1 MEFAS
6 PGGSREIWDMM
17 TRLSYLALLLVLVPG
32 LHGASPPDI
41 EARVNALLAR
51 MTLEEKI
58 GQMSQSTSLQA
69 PLTDQL
75 KAEIRKGRWGSFL
88 NAGAPRDR
96 EEAQRI
102 ARKESRLG
110 IPLLFGRDVIHG
122 YRTVFPIP
130 LGQAASWDPDLV
142 REAARIA
149 AREATSEGIRWTF
162 APMLDVTRDPRW
174 GRVAETLGEDP
185 YLIGVLGAAMIRGFQ
200 GESLDQPDS
209 LAACAKHYVG
219 YGAAEAG
226 RDYNSTWIPE
236 ILLRDVYLR
245 PFRAARDAGVASV
258 MTAFN
263 SLNGVPA
270 TGNRFTVHQ
279 ILRDEWKFDGVV
291 VSDYQS
297 VTEMIQHGYAADP
310 REAALK
316 AVQGGVDMEMVST
329 SYFDNLKSLVQSG
342 KIGVK
347 NIDDSVRNIL
357 RLKFRLGLFDDETL
371 TAGVREGDAKPT
383 TAALDAAK
391 RLASESIVL
400 LKNNGNV
407 LPIAKSVARIA
418 VIGPLADSPVDQM
431 GSWAMDGHSEDVET
445 PLAVLRRTL
454 GSERV
459 IYARGL
465 QNSRDTSHDG
475 FRAAVDA
482 ARAANVVVL
491 FLGEEQILSGEAR
504 SRAFLNLPGAQ
515 DALVDQIAAVGKPM
529 VAVILAGRP
538 LTFHDVASKVNS
550 ILYAWH
556 PGTMGGPAI
565 ASLLLGES
573 APSGK
578 LTITFPRTVG
588 QVPIYYAHLN
598 TGRPPAPE
606 QRGIPM
612 GDPGNP
618 VGYTSKYLDVD
629 VTPEYP
635 FGFGLSY
642 TTFEYSNLLLSVS
655 QIRLGGHLTVSADV
669 TNSGGYEA
677 DEVAQLYTRELVAS
691 VSRPVRELK
700 GFRRVHLKPGET
712 KSLTFTL
719 STNDLAFYN
728 ERNQQVTEPGK
739 FHVWIAPDST
749 RGVEGEFTVK

>member
-1 MEFAS
+1 
-6 PGGSREIWDMM
+6 MM
-17 TRLSYLALLLVLVPG
+17 TRLSYLALLLVLMPG
-32 LHGASPPDI
+32 LQGVSPPDI

-130 LGQAASWDPDLV
+130 LGQAASWDPDLI

-310 REAALK
+310 RDAALK
-316 AVQGGVDMEMVST
+316 AVEAGVDMEMVST
-329 SYFDNLKSLVQSG
+329 SYFDNLKSLVHTG
-342 KIGVK
+342 RIGIRSV
-347 NIDDSVRNIL
+347 DESVRNIL
-357 RLKFRLGLFDDETL
+357 RLKFRLGLFDNQAL
-371 TAGVREGDAKPT
+371 PVADANP
-383 TAALDAAK
+383 TAATLSTAK
-391 RLASESIVL
+391 RLATESIVL
-400 LKNNGNV
+400 LKNDGNL
-407 LPIAKSVARIA
+407 LPISKATQEIA
-418 VIGPLADSPVDQM
+418 VIGPLADSPADQM

-445 PLAVLRRTL
+445 PLAALRRTL
-454 GSERV
+454 GSERIV
-459 IYARGL
+459 YARGL

-515 DALVDQIAAVGKPM
+515 EALVDQIAAVGKPM
-529 VAVILAGRP
+529 VVVILAGRP

-606 QRGIPM
+606 QRGITM

-642 TTFEYSNLLLSVS
+642 TTFEYSNLRLSGS

-677 DEVAQLYTRELVAS
+677 DEVAQLYTHELVAS

-700 GFRRVHLKPGET
+700 GFRRVHLKPGEK

-739 FHVWIAPDST
+739 FHVWVAPDST

>member
-1 MEFAS
+1 
-6 PGGSREIWDMM
+6 MM
-17 TRLSYLALLLVLVPG
+17 TRLSYLALLFVVVPG
-32 LHGASPPDI
+32 LRGASPPDI
-41 EARVNALLAR
+41 EPRVNALLAR

-69 PLTDQL
+69 PLIDQI
-75 KAEIRKGRWGSFL
+75 KDEIRKGRWGSFL

-130 LGQAASWDPDLV
+130 LGQAASWDPDLI

-200 GESLDQPDS
+200 GESLDRPDS

-245 PFRAARDAGVASV
+245 PFRAGRDAGVASV

-279 ILRDEWKFDGVV
+279 ILRDEWKFDGLV

-310 REAALK
+310 RDAALK
-316 AVQGGVDMEMVST
+316 AAQAGVDMEMVST
-329 SYFDNLKSLVQSG
+329 SYFDNLKSLVQTG
-342 KIGVK
+342 RIGIK
-347 NIDDSVRNIL
+347 SIDDSVRNIL
-357 RLKFRLGLFDDETL
+357 RLKFRLGLFDDQTL
-371 TAGVREGDAKPT
+371 SAGVREGDAKPT

-391 RLASESIVL
+391 HLASESIVL
-400 LKNNGNV
+400 LKNNGDV

-418 VIGPLADSPVDQM
+418 LIGPLADNPVDQM

-445 PLAVLRRTL
+445 PLAALRRTL

-465 QNSRDTSHDG
+465 KNSRDTSHDG

-515 DALVDQIAAVGKPM
+515 EALVDEIAAVGKPM

-538 LTFHDVASKVNS
+538 LTFHDVASKVNA

-565 ASLLLGES
+565 TSLLLGES
-573 APSGK
+573 APSGR

-629 VTPEYP
+629 ATPEYP

-642 TTFEYSNLLLSVS
+642 TTFEYSNLRLSGS
-655 QIRLGGHLTVSADV
+655 QIRLGSHLTVSADV

-700 GFRRVHLKPGET
+700 GFQRVHLKPGEK

-728 ERNQQVTEPGK
+728 ERNQLATEPGK

-749 RGVEGEFTVK
+749 RGVEGEFAVK